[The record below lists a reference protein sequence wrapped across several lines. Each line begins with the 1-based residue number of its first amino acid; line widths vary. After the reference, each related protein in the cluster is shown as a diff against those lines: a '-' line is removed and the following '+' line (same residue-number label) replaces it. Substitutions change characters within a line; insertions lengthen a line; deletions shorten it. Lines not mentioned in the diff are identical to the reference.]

1 MRVLTSEAAA
11 ALAPR
16 WVTERGEDGDVVFS
30 SRLRLARNVAIA
42 PFPSQAAP
50 GDLARVAEACR
61 APFEASPDFAAFWLL
76 EMEALDPVARLSVV
90 ERHLVSIPLAENPEH
105 RLAIL
110 SPTGTL
116 AVMVNE
122 EDHVRMQCF
131 LPGRDVREA
140 WRILDRLDDW
150 LAGLLPWCFSPR
162 YGYLTTH
169 LANLG
174 TGLRASAMVH
184 LPALQM
190 TGRREET
197 LRAASNLGVA
207 VRGLYGEGSES
218 AGDLFQVSNRFALGP
233 SEEEI
238 VSRVD
243 TTVKFLVGQE
253 RKARRRLLDED
264 ADGLAD
270 RAWRAYGTLRYAR
283 RLSTV
288 EALGLL
294 SPLRLGVD
302 LNLVNAVG
310 RTVVKQLFLSVRP
323 ASLMAASGRPLEASR
338 RDRARAEMIR
348 ATLERADH
356 SAANEA

>member
-1 MRVLTSEAAA
+1 MRFLTDEDAA
-11 ALAPR
+11 ALSPR
-16 WVTERGEDGDVVFS
+16 WVTGRGEDGDVVFS

-42 PFPSQAAP
+42 PFPGRASAE
-50 GDLARVAEACR
+50 DLQRVAGACR
-61 APFEASPDFAAFWLL
+61 APFETSDDFEGFWLL
-76 EMEALDPVARLSVV
+76 DMEALSVVTRRSLV
-90 ERHLVSIPLAENPEH
+90 ERHLVSGPLAEHPEH

-174 TGLRASAMVH
+174 TGMRASVMVH
-184 LPALQM
+184 LPALEIA
-190 TGRREET
+190 GRREEI
-197 LRAASNLGVA
+197 LRAAASLGIA
-207 VRGLYGEGSES
+207 VRGLYGEGTGT
-218 AGDLFQVSNRFALGP
+218 AGDLYQVSNRFALGP
-233 SEEEI
+233 SEDEI

-243 TTVKFLVGQE
+243 TTARFLVGQE
-253 RKARRRLLDED
+253 RHARRQLLDRDEE
-264 ADGLAD
+264 GLAD
-270 RAWRAYGTLRYAR
+270 RAWRAYGTLRFAR
-283 RLSTV
+283 RLSTA
-288 EALGLL
+288 EALELL
-294 SPLRLGVD
+294 SPLKLGVD
-302 LNLVNAVG
+302 LNLVNTVG
-310 RTVVKQLFLSVRP
+310 RSVVKQLFLAVRP
-323 ASLMAASGRPLEASR
+323 ASLMKVAGRPMDAAG

-348 ATLERADH
+348 RTLEQTTPPA
-356 SAANEA
+356 S

>member
-1 MRVLTSEAAA
+1 MRTLTDEAAV
-11 ALAPR
+11 ALLPS
-16 WVTERGEDGDVVFS
+16 WVTGRGTDGDVVFS

-42 PFPSQAAP
+42 PFPGRATAAEME
-50 GDLARVAEACR
+50 RVAAACR
-61 APFEASPDFAAFWLL
+61 APFEDSPDFAGFWLL
-76 EMEALDPVARLSVV
+76 DVAALDPVACRSLV
-90 ERHLVSIPLAENPEH
+90 ERHLVSAPLVECPEH

-184 LPALQM
+184 LPALQLV
-190 TGRREET
+190 GRREET
-197 LRAASNLGVA
+197 LRAAANLGVA

-218 AGDLFQVSNRFALGP
+218 AGDLYQVSNRFALGP

-253 RKARRRLLDED
+253 RKARRKLLDED
-264 ADGLAD
+264 AGGLTD
-270 RAWRAYGTLRYAR
+270 RAWRAYGVLRYAR
-283 RLSTV
+283 RLSTA
-288 EALGLL
+288 EALQLL
-294 SPLRLGVD
+294 SQLRLGVD
-302 LNLVNAVG
+302 LNLVNGVD
-310 RTVVKQLFLSVRP
+310 RLVVKQLFLAVRP
-323 ASLMAASGRPLEASR
+323 ASLQAASGRPLDAAR
-338 RDRARAEMIR
+338 RDRARADLIR
-348 ATLERADH
+348 DTLEQTG
-356 SAANEA
+356 SPG

>member
-1 MRVLTSEAAA
+1 MRELTSEAAA
-11 ALAPR
+11 ALVPH
-16 WVTERGEDGDVVFS
+16 WVTGRGTDGDVVFS

-42 PFPSQAAP
+42 PFPGQAGP
-50 GDLARVAEACR
+50 EELDRVAAACR
-61 APFEASPDFAAFWLL
+61 APFEASPDFADFWLL
-76 EMEALDPVARLSVV
+76 DVAALDAMARRSLV
-90 ERHLVSIPLAENPEH
+90 ERHLVSIPLVENPEH

-122 EDHVRMQCF
+122 EDHLRMQCF

-162 YGYLTTH
+162 HGYLTTH

-190 TGRREET
+190 AGRREET

-233 SEEEI
+233 SEDEI

-264 ADGLAD
+264 AEALED

-288 EALGLL
+288 DALQLL
-294 SPLRLGVD
+294 SQLRLGVD
-302 LNLVNAVG
+302 LNLVNVVD
-310 RTVVKQLFLSVRP
+310 RIIVKQLFLSVRP
-323 ASLMAASGRPLEASR
+323 ASLQAASGRPLDAAR
-338 RDRARAEMIR
+338 RDWARAELIR
-348 ATLERADH
+348 DTLEC
-356 SAANEA
+356 AA